1 MTRTETET
9 APDDIVMKYLQEK
22 GFFEDEEESIKRE
35 RVLGILSNL
44 VNKYIMGIAQRNEI
58 PIDPK
63 SLSKIFTFG
72 SYRLGVHSS
81 GADIDTL
88 CIVPNFVTRNEFFTV
103 FYNELSSKEYIT
115 EISKVTNTFV
125 PLIKFKINSIPI
137 DLLFARMDLS
147 SIPPNINLLDNKLLK
162 HMNEKCILSLNGNRV
177 TDEILAQVPNIK
189 TFHTALRF
197 IKYWAQKRLVY
208 GHTYGYM
215 GGVAYALCVAK
226 VCQMNPAATAF
237 EIVEKFFE
245 VFSKWPWP
253 QPVIIKEVP
262 DCNYNL
268 KVWDPK
274 VNPAHKNDKMPVI
287 TPVYP
292 PLCSTHNITNSTLSV
307 AKKEFTRAAGIFEEY
322 HQEKIGIEEVLD
334 SLCSKTDFFS
344 RHKNYFVIA
353 MAGDNPKEFSKFLGF
368 AETKI
373 RLFAQRLENIE
384 NIVASYTLPKGYKLE
399 NAQSNTTDLLKELKC
414 EGDAYT
420 LCVFFIG
427 IDFTTVKLPLNA
439 SKKMNLKKP
448 VTEFK
453 TSLEA
458 YENEEESEIRY
469 DVIPV
474 KQKSL
479 YKILEI
485 FEPSTAPI
493 TQAPNNLLSEKD
505 PNDQKYQQ
513 KDPKEGQKR
522 KTDGPATKRLKK

>member
-1 MTRTETET
+1 MTRTQTEE
-9 APDDIVMKYLQEK
+9 APDSVVMKYLQEK

-44 VNKYIMGIAQRNEI
+44 VNKYIMGVAQRNEI

-88 CIVPNFVTRNEFFTV
+88 CIVPNFVSRNEFFNV
-103 FYNELSSKEYIT
+103 FYDELCSKEYIT

-177 TDEILAQVPNIK
+177 TDEILAQVPNVK
-189 TFHTALRF
+189 TFHVALRF

-215 GGVAYALCVAK
+215 GGVAYALCMAK
-226 VCQMNPAATAF
+226 VCQMHPSLSAF
-237 EIVEKFFE
+237 EIIEKFFD
-245 VFSKWPWP
+245 VFTKWPWP

-268 KVWDPK
+268 KVWNPK
-274 VNPAHKNDKMPVI
+274 VNLAHKNDKMPVI

-292 PLCSTHNITNSTLSV
+292 PLCSTHNITNSTLAIS
-307 AKKEFTRAAGIFEEY
+307 KKEFARSVGIFEEY
-322 HQEKIGIEEVLD
+322 HLEKISIGEALD
-334 SLCSKTDFFS
+334 NLCSETDFFT

-353 MAGDNPKEFSKFLGF
+353 MAGDSSKEFGKFLGF
-368 AETKI
+368 AEPKI
-373 RLFAQRLENIE
+373 RMFAQKLENIE
-384 NIVASYTLPKGYKLE
+384 NIVCSYALPKKYILE
-399 NAQSNTTDLLKELKC
+399 DASPAETDLLKDIKC
-414 EGDAYT
+414 EGESYT
-420 LCVFFIG
+420 LCVFFVG
-427 IDFTTVKLPLNA
+427 IDFTSVKLPLNA

-448 VTEFK
+448 VLEFK
-453 TSLEA
+453 NSLET

-469 DVIPV
+469 DVFPV
-474 KQKSL
+474 KQKHIQKVL
-479 YKILEI
+479 HI
-485 FEPSTAPI
+485 FTPSVHPA
-493 TQAPNNLLSEKD
+493 
-505 PNDQKYQQ
+505 
-513 KDPKEGQKR
+513 KR
-522 KTDGPATKRLKK
+522 KADDPAAKRQKKK